1 MITAG
6 EVLKNKRDSLGKS
19 LEAVSLDTKIQKRFL
34 QYIEKNQFSYFDS
47 EVFLTGFIKIY
58 ASYLN
63 LDTDKVLA
71 LYRRSNPTKKV
82 IVKKDKNKKIFKED
96 FQQRILNPK
105 TLITA
110 SLILFLILILG
121 YIGLQIYKFQTPP
134 ILNILEPKSD
144 LEINSEEILV
154 KGDTD
159 ITSVIEINGT
169 PTDVDDQGNFEEN
182 IKLNEGVNII
192 TIKARKN
199 SNNALETV
207 ATRKVT
213 YIKEEAV
220 NEIGDEVDKLK
231 NTLTLEIVDSSAWVK
246 LDIDDTNELSEV
258 VDPSKKDYTFIN
270 KFHIITGRVN
280 NTKIYWNNEIIE
292 WKPNQITG
300 VAEFTCERVNDT
312 LTCN

>member
-19 LEAVSLDTKIQKRFL
+19 LETVSLDTKIQKRFL

-71 LYRRSNPTKKV
+71 LYRRSNPTKKIV
-82 IVKKDKNKKIFKED
+82 VKKDKNKKIFKKD
-96 FQQRILNPK
+96 FQQKILNPK
-105 TLITA
+105 TLITT
-110 SLILFLILILG
+110 SLILFLVLILG

-134 ILNILEPKSD
+134 TLNILEPKSD

-159 ITSVIEINGT
+159 ITSIIEINGT
-169 PTDVDDQGNFEEN
+169 PTDVDDRGNFEEN

-213 YIKEEAV
+213 YIKKDIV
-220 NEIGDEVDKLK
+220 NETEDEVDKLI

-300 VAEFTCERVNDT
+300 VAEFTCERINDT

>member
-220 NEIGDEVDKLK
+220 NEIEDEVDKLK

>member
-182 IKLNEGVNII
+182 IKLNKGVNII